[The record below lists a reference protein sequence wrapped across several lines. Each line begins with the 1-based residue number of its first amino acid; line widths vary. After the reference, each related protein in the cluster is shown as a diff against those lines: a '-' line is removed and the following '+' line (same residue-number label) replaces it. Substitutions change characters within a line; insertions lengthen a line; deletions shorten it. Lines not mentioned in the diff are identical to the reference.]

1 VATPATAPRVHAE
14 TRAEWR
20 RWLIAHHE
28 HEKAVWLV
36 SWKKATGRPSVSYD
50 DAVSEAL
57 CVGWV
62 DSKPQKLDEER
73 TMLYFSPRKPTS
85 AWSRPNKI
93 RVEMVRAAGL
103 LLPAG
108 EAVIAQAIN
117 NGSWTLLDYVEDL
130 IVPADLDEAFG
141 EKPPARANWDRF
153 PPSARRGILEWIV
166 QAKRP
171 QTRAARILE
180 TAERASQNE
189 RAAQWSRTTD
199 GGGAA

>member
-1 VATPATAPRVHAE
+1 VATPDTAPRVHAE
-14 TRAEWR
+14 TRAQWR
-20 RWLIAHHE
+20 RWLLAHHE

-62 DSKPQKLDEER
+62 DSKPQKLDDER
-73 TMLYFSPRKPTS
+73 AMLYFSPRKPTS

-93 RVEMVRAAGL
+93 RVGMLREAGL
-103 LLPAG
+103 MLPAG
-108 EAVIAQAIN
+108 EAVIAQAISS
-117 NGSWTLLDYVEDL
+117 GAWALLDDVEDL
-130 IVPADLDEAFG
+130 IIPPDLVVALG
-141 EKPPARANWDRF
+141 EYPLARANWDQF

-171 QTRAARILE
+171 QTRAGRILE
-180 TAERASQNE
+180 TAELASRNQ
-189 RAAQWSRTTD
+189 RAAQWPRPAGRGTN
-199 GGGAA
+199 